1 MNENIVLK
9 VEGMHCGGCV
19 RSVTNAIKRVIGV
32 KEADV
37 SLEKESATVEFDK
50 EVTNLS
56 EIRTAVE
63 EAGYNVAA

>member
-32 KEADV
+32 KEAEV

>member
-63 EAGYNVAA
+63 EAGYKVAA